1 MLGNTSCVAM
11 VLSSKKITGQGSP
24 SSRLDNFNCSPIFLR
39 CERALGLLFSTPGMC
54 GVRGSIVCK
63 TIVTGVDFRQV
74 GREKLEETEPGGL
87 VEYDF

>member
-1 MLGNTSCVAM
+1 MLWFYEARKPRAKDILPRLGN
-11 VLSSKKITGQGSP
+11 
-24 SSRLDNFNCSPIFLR
+24 FNWEEPHFLR
-39 CERALGLLFSTPGMC
+39 CERALVLLFSTPWC

-63 TIVTGVDFRQV
+63 TIGTVVDFRQV

>member
-1 MLGNTSCVAM
+1 MLWFYEARKSRAKD
-11 VLSSKKITGQGSP
+11 VLPPGYAISIAGCP
-24 SSRLDNFNCSPIFLR
+24 NFLL
-39 CERALGLLFSTPGMC
+39 CERALGLLFSTPGMR

-63 TIVTGVDFRQV
+63 TIGTVVDFRQV

>member
-1 MLGNTSCVAM
+1 
-11 VLSSKKITGQGSP
+11 
-24 SSRLDNFNCSPIFLR
+24 
-39 CERALGLLFSTPGMC
+39 MC

-63 TIVTGVDFRQV
+63 TICTVVDFRQV